1 MSDNLNGLSAS
12 GDQAAV
18 ERRGLLRL
26 GALATAISGAS
37 ALAGFGA
44 SDAQAADVATVPPE
58 VDPSA
63 IYATVVNAKSPEYG
77 IVGDGV
83 TDDTAAIQAMLAGIG
98 PNTAVHFSAGIYKH
112 TNITITGKSNFALVG
127 DGAVF
132 LATTRSEP
140 YLRFVNCADVTVRGI
155 TSKGAIATTRQGPT
169 RGISFEGCGRYFIT
183 GCHIH
188 NTEGVGIYS
197 GGGCY
202 DGRIVG
208 NLVHDTFA
216 DGIHV
221 TGTSNRIVISGNT
234 IRDTGDD
241 AIAVV
246 SYGSDLNGPCE
257 DIAITSNLS
266 WHSRSRGLIVS
277 GGKNIAVSGNTIR
290 DSQNAGIYIAYEPT
304 YPTRAVEGV
313 SIVGNTVLGANTYNE
328 PTIDYA
334 GIHVVGNGGPTT
346 PVSGVTISGNTVEG
360 SKWHGILIGNTG
372 VGCYGIIVSDNNV
385 RKSGKH
391 AVMVQAAQDVL
402 ICGNM
407 IDTAA
412 EAGIYC
418 TDTRGLL
425 SISSNVIREPNRS
438 GMATSRRGI
447 FAGTPRLTRGVV
459 SGNLVYD
466 STSNTNHP
474 LDLST
479 GVNIS
484 VYGNAVGG
492 NMTNFPGNNGLP
504 FVAPGSMLF
513 CGAFE
518 TSGLGSGVGVI
529 GVRNAGTPPTSN
541 PSSGGILFAELGAA
555 RWRTPNGTVSTVA
568 GDVTSVTRNYT
579 ALLSDRTILAT
590 AGTLGITVTLPP
602 AAKGLRYEVK
612 KCDSGAG
619 AVTVATSLS
628 QTIDGAKTRALARQY
643 ATISIVSNGTSWSLV

>member
-1 MSDNLNGLSAS
+1 MSDDLNGMMWS
-12 GDQAAV
+12 GDHASV
-18 ERRGLLRL
+18 KRRGLLRL
-26 GALATAISGAS
+26 SGLATAISGTLT
-37 ALAGFGA
+37 LAGFGA
-44 SDAQAADVATVPPE
+44 SGAHAADFATVPSQ

-63 IYATVVNAKSPEYG
+63 IYATVVNARSPQYG

-98 PNTAVHFSAGIYKH
+98 SNTAVHFSAGIYKH
-112 TNITITGKSNFALVG
+112 TNLVIGGKKNFALVG

-155 TSKGAIATTRQGPT
+155 TSKGAFATTRQGPT
-169 RGISFEGCGRYFIT
+169 RGISFEGCERYLIT

-188 NTEGVGIYS
+188 DTEGVGIYS
-197 GGGCY
+197 GSGCH

-221 TGTSNRIVISGNT
+221 TGTSNRIAISGNT
-234 IRDTGDD
+234 VRDTGDD

-246 SYGSDLNGPCE
+246 SYGSDSNGPCE

-266 WHSRSRGLIVS
+266 WHSKSRGIIVS
-277 GGKNIAVSGNTIR
+277 GGKNIVISGNAIR
-290 DSQNAGIYIAYEPT
+290 DTKNAGIYVAYEST

-313 SIVGNTVLGANTYNE
+313 SIVGNTVLGANTYNV
-328 PTIDYA
+328 PTINYA
-334 GIHVVGNGGPTT
+334 GVQVVGNGGPTT
-346 PVSGVTISGNTVEG
+346 PVGGITISGNTVEG
-360 SKWHGILIGNTG
+360 SKWHGILIGNVG
-372 VGCYGIIVSDNNV
+372 VGCYDIIVSDNGV
-385 RKSGKH
+385 RRSGGH

-402 ICGNM
+402 ISGNM
-407 IDTAA
+407 IDTSA

-418 TDTRGLL
+418 NDTRGLL
-425 SISSNVIREPNRS
+425 SISGNVIREPNRS
-438 GMATSRRGI
+438 SVATSRRGI
-447 FAGTPRLTRGVV
+447 FAGTSRLTRGVV

-474 LDLST
+474 LDLSSC
-479 GVNIS
+479 VNIG

-492 NMTNFPGNNGLP
+492 NITNFPSNNGLP
-504 FVAPGSMLF
+504 FIAPGSMLL

-529 GVRNAGTPPTSN
+529 GIRNAGVPPTIN
-541 PSSGGILFAELGAA
+541 PSSGGILFSEFGAA

-568 GDVTSVTRNYT
+568 GDVTSVAQNYR

-590 AGTLGITVTLPP
+590 GGARGITVTLPP
-602 AAKGLRYEVK
+602 AAKGLRFEIK
-612 KCDSGAG
+612 KCDSGTG
-619 AVTVATSLS
+619 AVVVATSLS
-628 QTIDGAKTRALARQY
+628 QTIDGSVTRILAKQY
-643 ATISIVSNGTSWSLV
+643 ATLSLVGNGTSWSLI